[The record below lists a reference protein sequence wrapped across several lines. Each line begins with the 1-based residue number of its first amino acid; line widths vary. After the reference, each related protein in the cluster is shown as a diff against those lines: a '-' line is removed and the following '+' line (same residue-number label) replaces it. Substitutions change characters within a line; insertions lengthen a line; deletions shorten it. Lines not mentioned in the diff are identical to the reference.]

1 MPTISKIKIT
11 QSSDPHDTVF
21 VPKLIGLTVSV
32 PSKDFQKD
40 GSVILRDF
48 CGGLQIQ
55 KDEYEI
61 VK

>member
-1 MPTISKIKIT
+1 MKTTSKIKIT
-11 QSSDPHDTVF
+11 QSSDPHDTLF

-32 PSKDFQKD
+32 SSEDFQKD

-48 CGGLQIQ
+48 CGGLQLQ
-55 KDEYEI
+55 KDEYEM